1 MNKTFKTIF
10 DKKTSRLVVAS
21 ELAKNS
27 GNCQSESDGRNVT
40 TFSKRN
46 KTSSAMLKIAGL
58 LGLCIATMP
67 MAYAIGNG
75 NIGGDSTGGPGGS
88 ATPVPLPP
96 VGSGQT
102 AGGNGFFP
110 PSGGPNQN
118 IPKPSIQ
125 GRNLNTDNSPTGV
138 INNNLDAKIKA
149 NTEGIK
155 ANKQMINNNNRII
168 GNIDAKVSGL
178 VSKVA
183 KDSNRIDHVI
193 ADNTSNAS
201 HIKDNATKIATNK
214 EGITKNKELIGKT
227 DARVSGVVTKV
238 ADNTNKIDHVI
249 ADTTINA
256 QNIAKIAKERADV
269 SGVISKV
276 AINTAS
282 INNVSARI
290 SSNTKAIEANKTA
303 IAENQSRINHLD
315 KREERHMAQLSAL
328 AGLFQPYE
336 IGQFYVTG
344 AVGQYRNNT
353 GIALG
358 SGYRLNR
365 NVAFKVGVSM
375 TTQKQDDAA
384 YNAGVYIGF

>member
-1 MNKTFKTIF
+1 
-10 DKKTSRLVVAS
+10 
-21 ELAKNS
+21 
-27 GNCQSESDGRNVT
+27 
-40 TFSKRN
+40 
-46 KTSSAMLKIAGL
+46 
-58 LGLCIATMP
+58 
-67 MAYAIGNG
+67 MAYALGNTNNFAG
-75 NIGGDSTGGPGGS
+75 SVVTSGAVSSGHPPVAPISGGPTLS
-88 ATPVPLPP
+88 PP
-96 VGSGQT
+96 VGSGAP
-102 AGGNGFFP
+102 AGGGGGFP
-110 PSGGPNQN
+110 P
-118 IPKPSIQ
+118 IP
-125 GRNLNTDNSPTGV
+125 GEG
-138 INNNLDAKIKA
+138 INGLKTKVKA
-149 NTEGIK
+149 NEKSINE
-155 ANKQMINNNNRII
+155 NKLLI
-168 GNIDAKVSGL
+168 GQVDAKVSGL

-249 ADTTINA
+249 ADTTTNA

>member
-1 MNKTFKTIF
+1 MNKTFKTIL

-27 GNCQSESDGRNVT
+27 GNCQSESDGGNVT

-46 KTSSAMLKIAGL
+46 KTSSAILKIAGL
-58 LGLCIATMP
+58 LGLCIVTMP
-67 MAYAIGNG
+67 MAYALGNG
-75 NIGGDSTGGPGGS
+75 TSGGDGAPTAPTG
-88 ATPVPLPP
+88 PVPLPP

-102 AGGNGFFP
+102 AGGGGNPPFSSGQTVGGNGQNM
-110 PSGGPNQN
+110 PNSVNN
-118 IPKPSIQ
+118 IN
-125 GRNLNTDNSPTGV
+125 G
-138 INNNLDAKIKA
+138 LDAKIKA
-149 NTEGIK
+149 NTQSINE
-155 ANKQMINNNNRII
+155 NKLLI
-168 GNIDAKVSGL
+168 GQAEAKVKKI

-183 KDSNRIDHVI
+183 DDSNRIDHVI
-193 ADNTSNAS
+193 ADNTSNAI

-249 ADTTINA
+249 ADTTTNA